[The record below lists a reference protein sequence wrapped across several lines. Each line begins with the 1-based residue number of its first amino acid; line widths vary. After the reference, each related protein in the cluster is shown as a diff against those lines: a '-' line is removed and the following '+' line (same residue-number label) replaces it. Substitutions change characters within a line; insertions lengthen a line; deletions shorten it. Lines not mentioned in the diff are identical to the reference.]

1 MGRSFDVL
9 HFAGH
14 CAYDE
19 DPRRSGWLFSGGKF
33 ITANEL
39 GRIDR
44 VPKFVFSNACESGVT
59 PDRSEMRS
67 DQLAPSF
74 AERFFERGITDF
86 VCTAWPVED
95 LSARTFAL
103 TLYAGLLG
111 LKRPQGG
118 GDRYEEAPP
127 QPMYA
132 AMREARLS
140 IADSPD
146 GARTWGAYQHY
157 GSPYFRFFDPGT
169 ITERRAESGVEA
181 AAEPALRNGQRN
193 RSSTPNHRPQ
203 QQKNLG
209 RRVTTK

>member
-1 MGRSFDVL
+1 
-9 HFAGH
+9 
-14 CAYDE
+14 
-19 DPRRSGWLFSGGKF
+19 
-33 ITANEL
+33 
-39 GRIDR
+39 
-44 VPKFVFSNACESGVT
+44 
-59 PDRSEMRS
+59 MRS

-74 AERFFERGITDF
+74 AERFFERGIADF

-111 LKRPQGG
+111 LRTPQGG

-157 GSPYFRFFDPGT
+157 GSPYFRFFDRET

-181 AAEPALRNGQRN
+181 EAGPAPRNGQGA

-203 QQKNLG
+203 QQQNLG
-209 RRVTTK
+209 RRVTTN

>member
-1 MGRSFDVL
+1 MTRSFDVL

-14 CAYDE
+14 CVYDE
-19 DPRRSGWLFSGGKF
+19 KDPRRSGWLFSGGNL

-95 LSARTFAL
+95 LSARRFAMS
-103 TLYAGLLG
+103 LYAQLLG
-111 LKRPQGG
+111 LQMSQGRE
-118 GDRYEEAPP
+118 DRYEEPPP

-157 GSPYFRFFDPGT
+157 GSPYFRFFDRET
-169 ITERRAESGVEA
+169 ITERRTESEGEA
-181 AAEPALRNGQRN
+181 ATEPALGNG
-193 RSSTPNHRPQ
+193 
-203 QQKNLG
+203 
-209 RRVTTK
+209 